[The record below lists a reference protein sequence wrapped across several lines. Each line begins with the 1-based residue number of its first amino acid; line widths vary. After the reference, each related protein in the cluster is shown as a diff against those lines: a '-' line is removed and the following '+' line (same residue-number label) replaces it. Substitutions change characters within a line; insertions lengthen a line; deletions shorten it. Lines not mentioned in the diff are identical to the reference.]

1 MFLLESKWL
10 TFWTLEYTLIW
21 LGTMGAMGAMG
32 TMGAMGSKIDFIKK
46 FMNPYYLLLII
57 AFGRLGII
65 MYQYLINNTRYE
77 ITFFICDMILHFA
90 PLVLF
95 RKYFSGDPNSLF
107 FTLLF
112 VIIYLG
118 FINQKSMNV
127 NEIYLKINPRVSLKD
142 FIHKYLS

>member
-21 LGTMGAMGAMG
+21 LATMGAMGA
-32 TMGAMGSKIDFIKK
+32 MGAMGSKIDFIKK

-65 MYQYLINNTRYE
+65 MYQYLINNTRYD
-77 ITFFICDMILHFA
+77 ISFFICDMILHFA

-95 RKYFSGDPNSLF
+95 RKYFKEDPNSLL

-112 VIIYLG
+112 VIIYLK
-118 FINQKSMNV
+118 FINQQNMNLKD
-127 NEIYLKINPRVSLKD
+127 IYLKINPRVSLKD

>member
-21 LGTMGAMGAMG
+21 LGTMGA
-32 TMGAMGSKIDFIKK
+32 MGAMGSKIDFIKK

-127 NEIYLKINPRVSLKD
+127 NEIYLKRNPRVSLKD

>member
-1 MFLLESKWL
+1 MFLSESKWL

-21 LGTMGAMGAMG
+21 LVVIGFN
-32 TMGAMGSKIDFIKK
+32 IDFIKK

-65 MYQYLINNTRYE
+65 MYQYLINNTRYD
-77 ITFFICDMILHFA
+77 ISFFICDMILHFA

-95 RKYFSGDPNSLF
+95 RKYFKEDPNSLL

-112 VIIYLG
+112 VIIYLK
-118 FINQKSMNV
+118 FINQQNMNLKD
-127 NEIYLKINPRVSLKD
+127 IYLKINPRVSLKD